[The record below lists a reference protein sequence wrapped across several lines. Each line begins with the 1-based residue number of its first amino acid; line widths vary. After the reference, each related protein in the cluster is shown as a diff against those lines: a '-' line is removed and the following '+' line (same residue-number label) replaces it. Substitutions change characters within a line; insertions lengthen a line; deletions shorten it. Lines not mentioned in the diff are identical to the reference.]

1 MLELNL
7 QEIVKATK
15 GALLKEADVKEIKAV
30 STDTRKIEEGTMFIA
45 LKGENFNGN
54 NYVLDAF
61 NKGAKIAIVDEVKCD
76 LNELK
81 EDVALIKVQNTGR
94 ALMDLAKFYR
104 EKLGLKVVGIT
115 GSAGKTSTKDL
126 VAAVLSY
133 KYKVFK
139 TKGNFNNEI
148 GLPLMILELDSTYD
162 VAILEMGMRGLG
174 QIKELAEIASPDLGI
189 ITNIGISHIEIL
201 KTRENI
207 LKAKM
212 EIATFFDKNNTLVV
226 CGNDDF
232 LGALPEAE
240 YKIVKTGVGE
250 NFKIGAKNIALE
262 ELSSKFTV
270 YDGEKEEE
278 FSLDMPGE
286 HNISNL
292 MLGIAI
298 AKELGVSFEE
308 MKRGLKNI
316 EATSMRLELI
326 KKDGF
331 SILNDCYN
339 SSPVAVK
346 SAIDVMK
353 NIEGKRRIAVLGTMR
368 ELGHKSE
375 EAHEEIGKYAKEN
388 GIEKVLC
395 FGDFSENIKEGYGE
409 GCTVYENKEEL
420 IKDLLNIICDGDII
434 LVKASRSL
442 KFEEITKALL
452 EKQMELRR

>member
-126 VAAVLSY
+126 VAAVLSD

-232 LGALPEAE
+232 LEALLEAQ

-250 NFKIGAKNIALE
+250 NFEIGAKNIALE

-375 EAHEEIGKYAKEN
+375 EAHREIGKYAKEN

-420 IKDLLNIICDGDII
+420 IKDLLNIICEGDII

-452 EKQMELRR
+452 EK

>member
-126 VAAVLSY
+126 VAAVLSD

-232 LGALPEAE
+232 LGALPEAK

-420 IKDLLNIICDGDII
+420 IKDLLNIICEGDII

-452 EKQMELRR
+452 EK

>member
-15 GALLKEADVKEIKAV
+15 GVLLKEADVKEIKAV

-126 VAAVLSY
+126 VAAVLSD

-452 EKQMELRR
+452 EK

>member
-409 GCTVYENKEEL
+409 GCTVYENKKEL

-452 EKQMELRR
+452 EK

>member
-30 STDTRKIEEGTMFIA
+30 STDTRKVEEGTMFIA

-452 EKQMELRR
+452 EK

>member
-126 VAAVLSY
+126 VAAVLSD

-395 FGDFSENIKEGYGE
+395 FGNFSENIKEGYGE

-452 EKQMELRR
+452 EK

>member
-54 NYVLDAF
+54 NYVLEAF

-81 EDVALIKVQNTGR
+81 EDMALIKVQNTGR

-126 VAAVLSY
+126 VAAVLSD

-452 EKQMELRR
+452 EK

>member
-395 FGDFSENIKEGYGE
+395 FGDFSENIKEGYGV

-452 EKQMELRR
+452 EK

>member
-54 NYVLDAF
+54 NYVLEAF

-126 VAAVLSY
+126 VAAVLSD

-420 IKDLLNIICDGDII
+420 IKDLLNIICEGDII

-452 EKQMELRR
+452 EK

>member
-126 VAAVLSY
+126 VAAVLSD

-174 QIKELAEIASPDLGI
+174 QIRELAEIASPDLGI

-212 EIATFFDKNNTLVV
+212 EIVTFFDKNNTLVV

-395 FGDFSENIKEGYGE
+395 FGNFSENIKEGYGE

-452 EKQMELRR
+452 EK

>member
-1 MLELNL
+1 MLELHL

-452 EKQMELRR
+452 EK

>member
-15 GALLKEADVKEIKAV
+15 GALLKEAYVKEIKAV

-54 NYVLDAF
+54 NYVLEAF

-81 EDVALIKVQNTGR
+81 EDVALIKVQNARR

-126 VAAVLSY
+126 VAAVLSD

-232 LGALPEAE
+232 LGALPNAE

-375 EAHEEIGKYAKEN
+375 EAHEEIGKYSKEN

-395 FGDFSENIKEGYGE
+395 FGDFSKNIKEGYGE

-452 EKQMELRR
+452 EK

>member
-15 GALLKEADVKEIKAV
+15 GVLLKEADVKEIKAV

-54 NYVLDAF
+54 NYVLEAF

-126 VAAVLSY
+126 VAAVLSD

-232 LGALPEAE
+232 LGSLPSAE

-452 EKQMELRR
+452 EK

>member
-15 GALLKEADVKEIKAV
+15 GVLLKEADVKEIKAV

-54 NYVLDAF
+54 NYVLEAF

-81 EDVALIKVQNTGR
+81 EDVDLIKVQNTGR

-126 VAAVLSY
+126 VAAVLSD

-232 LGALPEAE
+232 LGSLPSAE

-308 MKRGLKNI
+308 MKRGLNNI

-452 EKQMELRR
+452 EK

>member
-126 VAAVLSY
+126 VAAVLSD

-226 CGNDDF
+226 WGNDDF
-232 LGALPEAE
+232 LGALPEAQ

-250 NFKIGAKNIALE
+250 NFEIGAKNIALE

-331 SILNDCYN
+331 AILNDCYN

-375 EAHEEIGKYAKEN
+375 EAHMEIGKYAKEN

-420 IKDLLNIICDGDII
+420 IKDLLNIICEGDII

-452 EKQMELRR
+452 EK

>member
-1 MLELNL
+1 
-7 QEIVKATK
+7 
-15 GALLKEADVKEIKAV
+15 
-30 STDTRKIEEGTMFIA
+30 
-45 LKGENFNGN
+45 
-54 NYVLDAF
+54 
-61 NKGAKIAIVDEVKCD
+61 
-76 LNELK
+76 
-81 EDVALIKVQNTGR
+81 
-94 ALMDLAKFYR
+94 
-104 EKLGLKVVGIT
+104 
-115 GSAGKTSTKDL
+115 
-126 VAAVLSY
+126 
-133 KYKVFK
+133 
-139 TKGNFNNEI
+139 
-148 GLPLMILELDSTYD
+148 
-162 VAILEMGMRGLG
+162 
-174 QIKELAEIASPDLGI
+174 
-189 ITNIGISHIEIL
+189 
-201 KTRENI
+201 
-207 LKAKM
+207 
-212 EIATFFDKNNTLVV
+212 
-226 CGNDDF
+226 
-232 LGALPEAE
+232 
-240 YKIVKTGVGE
+240 
-250 NFKIGAKNIALE
+250 
-262 ELSSKFTV
+262 
-270 YDGEKEEE
+270 
-278 FSLDMPGE
+278 MPGE

-308 MKRGLKNI
+308 MKRGLENI

-420 IKDLLNIICDGDII
+420 IKDLLNIICEGDII

-452 EKQMELRR
+452 EK

>member
-126 VAAVLSY
+126 VAAVLSD

-174 QIKELAEIASPDLGI
+174 QIRELAEIASPDLGI

-232 LGALPEAE
+232 LGSLPSAE

-250 NFKIGAKNIALE
+250 NFEIGAKNIALE

-409 GCTVYENKEEL
+409 GCTVYKNKEEL
-420 IKDLLNIICDGDII
+420 INDLLNIICEGDII

-452 EKQMELRR
+452 EK

>member
-15 GALLKEADVKEIKAV
+15 GALLKEAYVKEIKAV

-126 VAAVLSY
+126 VAAVLSD

-232 LGALPEAE
+232 LGALPEAQ

-250 NFKIGAKNIALE
+250 NFEIGAKNIALE

-375 EAHEEIGKYAKEN
+375 EAHREIGKYAKEN

-395 FGDFSENIKEGYGE
+395 FGDFSKNIKEGYGE

-420 IKDLLNIICDGDII
+420 IKDLLNIICEGDII

-452 EKQMELRR
+452 EK

>member
-15 GALLKEADVKEIKAV
+15 GVLLKEADVKEIKAV

-54 NYVLDAF
+54 NYVLEAF

-126 VAAVLSY
+126 VAAVLSD

-232 LGALPEAE
+232 LGSLPSAE

-298 AKELGVSFEE
+298 AKELGLSFEE
-308 MKRGLKNI
+308 MKRGLNNI

-452 EKQMELRR
+452 EK

>member
-15 GALLKEADVKEIKAV
+15 GVLLKEADVKEIKAV

-126 VAAVLSY
+126 VAAVLSD

-232 LGALPEAE
+232 LGSLPSAE

-308 MKRGLKNI
+308 MKRGLNNI

-420 IKDLLNIICDGDII
+420 IKDLLNIICEGDII

-452 EKQMELRR
+452 EK

>member
-15 GALLKEADVKEIKAV
+15 GVLLKEADVKEIKAV

-54 NYVLDAF
+54 NYVLEAF

-126 VAAVLSY
+126 VAAVLSD

-375 EAHEEIGKYAKEN
+375 EAHEEIGKYSKEN

-395 FGDFSENIKEGYGE
+395 FGDFSKNIKEGYGE

-452 EKQMELRR
+452 EK

>member
-126 VAAVLSY
+126 VAAVLSD

-174 QIKELAEIASPDLGI
+174 QIRELAEIASPDLGI

-250 NFKIGAKNIALE
+250 NFEIGAKNIALE

-308 MKRGLKNI
+308 MKRGLNNI

-409 GCTVYENKEEL
+409 GCTVYKNKEEL
-420 IKDLLNIICDGDII
+420 INDLLNIICEGDII

-452 EKQMELRR
+452 EK

>member
-15 GALLKEADVKEIKAV
+15 GVLLKEADVKEIKAV

-54 NYVLDAF
+54 NYVLEAF

-126 VAAVLSY
+126 VAAVLSD

-308 MKRGLKNI
+308 MKRGLNNI

-452 EKQMELRR
+452 EK

>member
-7 QEIVKATK
+7 QEIVEATK
-15 GALLKEADVKEIKAV
+15 GDLLKEAYVKEIKSV

-54 NYVLDAF
+54 DYVLDAF
-61 NKGAKIAIVDEVKCD
+61 NKGAKVAIVDEVKCD
-76 LNELK
+76 LNKLDEN
-81 EDVALIKVQNTGR
+81 VALIKVCDTR
-94 ALMDLAKFYR
+94 KALMDLAKFYR
-104 EKLGLKVVGIT
+104 EKLGLKVIGIT

-126 VAAVLSY
+126 VAAVLSD

-174 QIKELAEIASPDLGI
+174 QIRELAEIASPNLGI

-212 EIATFFDKNNTLVV
+212 EIATFFNKDNTLVV

-250 NFKIGAKNIALE
+250 NFKIGAKDIVLE

-270 YDGEKEEE
+270 YDGEREEE

-308 MKRGLKNI
+308 IKRGLNKI

-326 KKDGF
+326 KKEGF

-353 NIEGKRRIAVLGTMR
+353 KIEGSRKIAVLGTMR

-375 EAHEEIGKYAKEN
+375 EAHEEIGRYAKEN
-388 GIEKVLC
+388 GIDKILC
-395 FGDFSENIKEGYGE
+395 FGDFSENIKKGYGD
-409 GCTVYENKEEL
+409 GCTLYEDKGEL
-420 IKDLLNIICDGDII
+420 IKDLLSEIRLGDII

-452 EKQMELRR
+452 DK

>member
-126 VAAVLSY
+126 VAAVLSD

-368 ELGHKSE
+368 ELGHKSA

-420 IKDLLNIICDGDII
+420 IKDLLNIICEGDII

-452 EKQMELRR
+452 EK

>member
-30 STDTRKIEEGTMFIA
+30 STDTRKIEEGTMFID
-45 LKGENFNGN
+45 LKGEIFNGN

-61 NKGAKIAIVDEVKCD
+61 DKGAKIAIVDEVKCD

-81 EDVALIKVQNTGR
+81 EDVTLIKVENTGR

-452 EKQMELRR
+452 EK

>member
-15 GALLKEADVKEIKAV
+15 GVLLKEADVKEIKAV

-54 NYVLDAF
+54 NYVLEAF

-76 LNELK
+76 LNELI

-126 VAAVLSY
+126 VAAVLSD

-232 LGALPEAE
+232 LGSLPSAE

-308 MKRGLKNI
+308 MKRGLNNI

-452 EKQMELRR
+452 EK

>member
-15 GALLKEADVKEIKAV
+15 GALLKEAYVKEIKAV

-54 NYVLDAF
+54 NYVLEAF

-81 EDVALIKVQNTGR
+81 EDVALIKVQNTRR

-126 VAAVLSY
+126 VAAVLSD

-232 LGALPEAE
+232 LGALPNAE

-298 AKELGVSFEE
+298 AKELDVSFEE

-375 EAHEEIGKYAKEN
+375 EAHEEIGKYSKEN

-395 FGDFSENIKEGYGE
+395 FGDFSKNIKEGYGE

-452 EKQMELRR
+452 EK

>member
-126 VAAVLSY
+126 VAAVLSD

-232 LGALPEAE
+232 LGALPEAK

-250 NFKIGAKNIALE
+250 NFEVGAKNIALE

-326 KKDGF
+326 KKDEF

-375 EAHEEIGKYAKEN
+375 EAHMEIGKYAKEN

-420 IKDLLNIICDGDII
+420 IKDLLNIICEGDII

-452 EKQMELRR
+452 EK

>member
-15 GALLKEADVKEIKAV
+15 GVLLKEADVKEIKAV

-54 NYVLDAF
+54 NYVLVAF

-126 VAAVLSY
+126 VAAVLSD

-232 LGALPEAE
+232 LGSLPSAE

-308 MKRGLKNI
+308 MKRGLNNI

-452 EKQMELRR
+452 EK

>member
-126 VAAVLSY
+126 VAAVLSD

-395 FGDFSENIKEGYGE
+395 FGNFSENIKEGYGE

-420 IKDLLNIICDGDII
+420 I

-452 EKQMELRR
+452 EK

>member
-15 GALLKEADVKEIKAV
+15 GVLLKEADVKEIKAV

-452 EKQMELRR
+452 EK

>member
-54 NYVLDAF
+54 NYVLEAF

-126 VAAVLSY
+126 VAAVLSD

-375 EAHEEIGKYAKEN
+375 EAHEEIGKYSKEN

-452 EKQMELRR
+452 EK

>member
-1 MLELNL
+1 M
-7 QEIVKATK
+7 
-15 GALLKEADVKEIKAV
+15 KEIKAV

-54 NYVLDAF
+54 NYVLDDF

-81 EDVALIKVQNTGR
+81 EDVALIKVKNTGR

-126 VAAVLSY
+126 VAAVLSD

-212 EIATFFDKNNTLVV
+212 EIATFFDKNNTLIV

-232 LGALPEAE
+232 LGALPEAQ

-250 NFKIGAKNIALE
+250 NFEIGAKNIALE

-308 MKRGLKNI
+308 MKRGLKNV

-331 SILNDCYN
+331 SILIDCYN

-375 EAHEEIGKYAKEN
+375 EAHMEIGKYAKEN

-420 IKDLLNIICDGDII
+420 IKDLLNIICEGDII

-452 EKQMELRR
+452 EK

>member
-81 EDVALIKVQNTGR
+81 EDVALIKVENTGR

-232 LGALPEAE
+232 LGALPEAQ

-250 NFKIGAKNIALE
+250 NFEIGAKNIALE

-375 EAHEEIGKYAKEN
+375 EAHMEIGKYAKEN

-420 IKDLLNIICDGDII
+420 IKDLLNIICEGDII

-452 EKQMELRR
+452 EK

>member
-15 GALLKEADVKEIKAV
+15 GDLLKEADVKEIKAV

-54 NYVLDAF
+54 NYVLEAF

-126 VAAVLSY
+126 VAAVLSD

-232 LGALPEAE
+232 LGSLPEAE

-250 NFKIGAKNIALE
+250 NFEIGAKNIALE

-409 GCTVYENKEEL
+409 GCTVYKNKEEL
-420 IKDLLNIICDGDII
+420 INDLLNIVCEGDII

-452 EKQMELRR
+452 EK

>member
-30 STDTRKIEEGTMFIA
+30 STDTRKIEEGTMFIV

-126 VAAVLSY
+126 VAAVLSD

-232 LGALPEAE
+232 LGSLPSAE

-308 MKRGLKNI
+308 MKRGLNNI

-452 EKQMELRR
+452 EK

>member
-81 EDVALIKVQNTGR
+81 EEVALIKVENTGR

-126 VAAVLSY
+126 VAAVLSD

-174 QIKELAEIASPDLGI
+174 QIRELAEIASPDLGI

-250 NFKIGAKNIALE
+250 NFEIGAKNIALE

-270 YDGEKEEE
+270 YDEEKEEE

-409 GCTVYENKEEL
+409 GCTVYKNKEEL
-420 IKDLLNIICDGDII
+420 INDLLNIICEGDII

-452 EKQMELRR
+452 EK

>member
-15 GALLKEADVKEIKAV
+15 GVLLKEADVKEIKAV

-61 NKGAKIAIVDEVKCD
+61 DKGAKIAIVDEVKCD

-81 EDVALIKVQNTGR
+81 EDVTLIKVENTGR

-452 EKQMELRR
+452 EK